1 MENPELIHAL
11 YITSVYSRLM
21 LLLDRERDES
31 FHHPVSA
38 GVSAALLTVT
48 PDNTLSEAPLRGVHF
63 VARSRALPHTSD

>member
-1 MENPELIHAL
+1 
-11 YITSVYSRLM
+11 M